1 MGVDSALVWPLL
13 PVLLATTA
21 LLFIPGALAGT
32 AARLRASLV
41 VAMAPAISIA
51 IIAGTGVVAPLV
63 GLAWGPVPI
72 AAATALTALALLA
85 ARLWTA
91 RAEPDRKSVV

>member
-1 MGVDSALVWPLL
+1 MWFSLIPVFLAAA
-13 PVLLATTA
+13 VLL
-21 LLFIPGALAGT
+21 FVPGALVGAAAG
-32 AARLRASLV
+32 LRTSLV
-41 VAMAPAISIA
+41 IAMAPAISIA
-51 IIAGTGVVAPLV
+51 IIAGTGVVAPAV

-91 RAEPDRKSVV
+91 KRRPGRREAGARP